1 MIMQV
6 ARDLSSQLR
15 RMREVS
21 EGSSVDEEFPLDF
34 GRKSA
39 PSHHN
44 GRTQTVQNMLFFG
57 ERLIHP
63 LGAPRFRPFFVWSG
77 GMAARITLR
86 VFSRGHVRDMG
97 LMTAAYQESV
107 GGMPENCECN
117 RVSARRNA
125 TAANNCTAPRK
136 MKSIHANRSEG
147 AALLNQGSSR
157 RGRQRIAVLD
167 EFGYG

>member
-21 EGSSVDEEFPLDF
+21 EGSSVVEEFPLDF

-44 GRTQTVQNMLFFG
+44 GRTQTVQNMRFLG

-63 LGAPRFRPFFVWSG
+63 LGAPRFRPFFVWKG
-77 GMAARITLR
+77 RK
-86 VFSRGHVRDMG
+86 
-97 LMTAAYQESV
+97 
-107 GGMPENCECN
+107 
-117 RVSARRNA
+117 SA
-125 TAANNCTAPRK
+125 TFVIPP
-136 MKSIHANRSEG
+136 
-147 AALLNQGSSR
+147 
-157 RGRQRIAVLD
+157 
-167 EFGYG
+167 